1 MIELPLTPDCAEYA
15 DTMNLTIY
23 HNPSCSKSRKTLEL
37 IEEQGIKP
45 RIVEYLKTP
54 PDADTVLNL
63 ARQLGVRVVDMLR
76 PAEADF
82 AALTGKLSKED
93 DAALAAGLQQ
103 HPKALQRPIVVDEDA
118 DKAVVGRPPEN
129 VLELLS

>member
-1 MIELPLTPDCAEYA
+1 
-15 DTMNLTIY
+15 MNLTIY

-37 IEEQGIKP
+37 IEEHGIKP

-54 PDADTVLNL
+54 PDADTVLKL
-63 ARQLGVRVVDMLR
+63 ARQLGLRVVDILR

-82 AALTGKLSKED
+82 AALTEQSSRED
-93 DAALAAGLQQ
+93 DAALAEGLQH

-118 DKAVVGRPPEN
+118 DKAVLGRPPEN
-129 VLELLS
+129 VLEFLTR

>member
-1 MIELPLTPDCAEYA
+1 MK
-15 DTMNLTIY
+15 LTIY

-37 IEEQGIKP
+37 IETHGIKP
-45 RIVEYLKTP
+45 KIVEYLKTP
-54 PDADTVLNL
+54 PDADTVLSL

-82 AALTGKLSKED
+82 AALTAQSSKDD

-129 VLELLS
+129 VLELLR